1 MCKALLCLL
10 FGFFPSGGR
19 VTANQYKHALSGHH
33 FPMIQEV
40 SHNCLMYLTNMKVMS
55 FIYQE
60 LLQFPDLNLIEACGK
75 FRTDILDNTLHIL
88 LFPSSTVNLST
99 SDDNGL
105 EWDAADYSSIFPTI
119 HLCMVYYCKACCP
132 NILTRKHHL
141 QM

>member
-10 FGFFPSGGR
+10 FGFFPSEGR

-40 SHNCLMYLTNMKVMS
+40 SQNCLMYLTS
-55 FIYQE
+55 FIYYK
-60 LLQFPDLNLIEACGK
+60 LLQFPDLNLIEAYGK
-75 FRTDILDNTLHIL
+75 FRTDILDNTLHIM

-105 EWDAADYSSIFPTI
+105 EWDAADWSIFINFSYNTSL
-119 HLCMVYYCKACCP
+119 HG
-132 NILTRKHHL
+132 ILL
-141 QM
+141 